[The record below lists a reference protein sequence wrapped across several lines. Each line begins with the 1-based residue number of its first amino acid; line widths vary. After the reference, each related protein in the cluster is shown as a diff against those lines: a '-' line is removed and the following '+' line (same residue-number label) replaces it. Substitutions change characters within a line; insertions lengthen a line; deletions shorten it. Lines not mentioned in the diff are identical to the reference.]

1 MSNIVVFVNLE
12 FFHLY
17 IVIFQGLQVQNALK
31 YFVSMKSK
39 QILGALVVTL
49 RKRKSKHMEAENSCS
64 WLPPAQSSR
73 PILASFFVSC
83 LFPSFCLSGLNHH
96 LAPYCLFYQVW
107 ITLPTF
113 QTLLSSFSFPI
124 SSQDHSYPIWLTL
137 LCSVPTFRPPLFIL
151 HRPCSHW
158 PLHVR
163 ELSGWLQ

>member
-12 FFHLY
+12 FFHLS
-17 IVIFQGLQVQNALK
+17 IVIFQGLQVQNAIK
-31 YFVSMKSK
+31 YFVSMKPK
-39 QILGALVVTL
+39 QILGALIATL
-49 RKRKSKHMEAENSCS
+49 RKRKTKHMEAENSCS
-64 WLPPAQSSR
+64 SLPPAQSGI
-73 PILASFFVSC
+73 PIVARFFVSC

-96 LAPYCLFYQVW
+96 LAPYCLSHQVW
-107 ITLPTF
+107 ITLHTF

-124 SSQDHSYPIWLTL
+124 SSQDHSYPVWLTL
-137 LCSVPTFRPPLFIL
+137 LWSVPTFQPPLFIL